1 MNTSSFRFAVLSVLL
16 LAGAQV
22 HAQGASAKPEHP
34 VKADGRELPAYES
47 LDANGDGIVT
57 LPEIVVHSPP
67 LAARIKHCDANGD
80 ETMSREE
87 YAACKPKAGMTRGK

>member
-1 MNTSSFRFAVLSVLL
+1 MNTSLIRFVALPVLL

-22 HAQGASAKPEHP
+22 LAQNAVPAAPARTQSA
-34 VKADGRELPAYES
+34 ELPPYES

-57 LPEIVVHSPP
+57 LPEIVVRSPP
-67 LAARIKHCDANGD
+67 LAARVKHCDANGD

-87 YAACKPKAGMTRGK
+87 YAACKPKAADTAGKR